1 MGDSYIYKNQ
11 KKLRWGYTTGTCAA
25 AASLAAAV
33 MLLQGRRMEQVSL
46 TTPKGIRLDLEV
58 EEMDP
63 GENSVSCG
71 VRKDAGDDP
80 DVTDGL
86 MVYSQIRLPD
96 ADSGDAGCAGG
107 NYVYEKDG
115 LRLYLSGGV
124 GVGMVTQCGL
134 SCEVGKAAINPV
146 PRKMIFEQVAGVC
159 RESGFKGVL
168 SIEIRV
174 PGAFEVAHRTFN
186 SRLGIRGGISILGTT
201 GIVEPMSEAALLAT
215 IRLDIRQQAAG
226 GPGTLVLTPGNYGET
241 FVRERL
247 GLDLDRAVKCSNY
260 IGASIDMAVEEGI
273 REVLLVGHA
282 GKLVK
287 VAAGIMN
294 THSSV
299 ADGRMEILAA
309 HGAACGAGPELVEQ
323 ILESITVDQALEYME
338 QVPGLGQAVM
348 DRVIRRMDGCLRRR
362 AGKAMKIEAV
372 VFTNARG
379 LLGRTKGADGLIEKI
394 KAGG

>member
-1 MGDSYIYKNQ
+1 MENTYIYKQQ
-11 KKLRWGYTTGTCAA
+11 KKLRCGYTTGTCAA
-25 AASLAAAV
+25 AASMAAAA
-33 MLLQGRRMEQVSL
+33 MLLGEEAVEQVSVE
-46 TTPKGIRLDLEV
+46 TPGGVRFLLSV
-58 EEMDP
+58 EEIRRAS
-63 GENSVSCG
+63 GWVSCA
-71 VRKDAGDDP
+71 VRKDGGDDP
-80 DVTDGL
+80 DVTHGMQICARVGVAPPEPETPGGWYEYENGGL
-86 MVYSQIRLPD
+86 TLKI
-96 ADSGDAGCAGG
+96 
-107 NYVYEKDG
+107 K
-115 LRLYLSGGV
+115 GGV
-124 GVGMVTQCGL
+124 GIGLVTKAGL
-134 SCEVGKAAINPV
+134 SCEVGKHAINPV
-146 PRKMIFEQVAGVC
+146 PRDMIFKHVERVCTGRDFAGTLWIVIFAPEGEA
-159 RESGFKGVL
+159 RAL
-168 SIEIRV
+168 D
-174 PGAFEVAHRTFN
+174 TFN

>member
-1 MGDSYIYKNQ
+1 MENTYIYKQQ
-11 KKLRWGYTTGTCAA
+11 KKLRCGYTTGTCAA
-25 AASLAAAV
+25 AASMAAAA
-33 MLLQGRRMEQVSL
+33 MLLGEEAVEQVSVE
-46 TTPKGIRLDLEV
+46 TPGGVRFLLSV
-58 EEMDP
+58 EEIRRAS
-63 GENSVSCG
+63 GWVSCA
-71 VRKDAGDDP
+71 VRKDGGDDP
-80 DVTDGL
+80 DVTHGMQICARVGVTPPEPEIPGGWYEYKNGGL
-86 MVYSQIRLPD
+86 TLKI
-96 ADSGDAGCAGG
+96 
-107 NYVYEKDG
+107 K
-115 LRLYLSGGV
+115 GGV
-124 GVGMVTQCGL
+124 GIGLVTKAGL
-134 SCEVGKAAINPV
+134 SCQVGKHAINPV
-146 PRKMIFEQVAGVC
+146 PRDMIFKHVERVCAGRDFAGTLWIVIFAPEGEA
-159 RESGFKGVL
+159 RAL
-168 SIEIRV
+168 D
-174 PGAFEVAHRTFN
+174 TFN
-186 SRLGIRGGISILGTT
+186 GRLGIRGGISILGTT

-362 AGKAMKIEAV
+362 AGTAMKIEAV

>member
-1 MGDSYIYKNQ
+1 MENTYIYKQQ
-11 KKLRWGYTTGTCAA
+11 KKLRCGYTTGTCAA
-25 AASLAAAV
+25 AASMAAAA
-33 MLLQGRRMEQVSL
+33 MLLGEEAVEQVSVE
-46 TTPKGIRLDLEV
+46 TPGGVRFLLSV
-58 EEMDP
+58 EEIRRAS
-63 GENSVSCG
+63 GWVSCA
-71 VRKDAGDDP
+71 VCKDGGDDP
-80 DVTDGL
+80 DVTHGMQICARVGVAPPEPETPGGWYEYKNGGL
-86 MVYSQIRLPD
+86 TLKI
-96 ADSGDAGCAGG
+96 
-107 NYVYEKDG
+107 K
-115 LRLYLSGGV
+115 GGV
-124 GVGMVTQCGL
+124 GIGLVTKAGL
-134 SCEVGKAAINPV
+134 SCEVGKYAINPV
-146 PRKMIFEQVAGVC
+146 PRDMIFKHVERVCAGRDFAGTLWIVIFAPEGEA
-159 RESGFKGVL
+159 RAL
-168 SIEIRV
+168 D
-174 PGAFEVAHRTFN
+174 TFN

>member
-1 MGDSYIYKNQ
+1 MENTYIYKQQ
-11 KKLRWGYTTGTCAA
+11 KKLRCGYTTGTCAA
-25 AASLAAAV
+25 AASMAAAA
-33 MLLQGRRMEQVSL
+33 MLLGEEAVEQVSVE
-46 TTPKGIRLDLEV
+46 TPGGVRFLLSV
-58 EEMDP
+58 EEIRRAS
-63 GENSVSCG
+63 GWVSCA
-71 VRKDAGDDP
+71 VRKDGGDDP
-80 DVTDGL
+80 DVTHGMQICARVGVTPPEPETPGGWYEYKSGGL
-86 MVYSQIRLPD
+86 TLKI
-96 ADSGDAGCAGG
+96 
-107 NYVYEKDG
+107 K
-115 LRLYLSGGV
+115 GGV
-124 GVGMVTQCGL
+124 GIGLVTKAGL
-134 SCEVGKAAINPV
+134 SCQVGKHAINPV
-146 PRKMIFEQVAGVC
+146 PRDMIFKHVERVCAGRDFAGTLWIVIFAPEGEA
-159 RESGFKGVL
+159 RAL
-168 SIEIRV
+168 D
-174 PGAFEVAHRTFN
+174 TFN
-186 SRLGIRGGISILGTT
+186 GRLGIRGGISILGTT

-309 HGAACGAGPELVEQ
+309 HGAACGAGPELVER

-362 AGKAMKIEAV
+362 AGTSMKIEAV

>member
-1 MGDSYIYKNQ
+1 MENTYIYKQQ
-11 KKLRWGYTTGTCAA
+11 KKLRCGYTTGTCAA
-25 AASLAAAV
+25 AASMAAAA
-33 MLLQGRRMEQVSL
+33 MLLGEEAVEQVSVE
-46 TTPKGIRLDLEV
+46 TPGGVRFLLSV
-58 EEMDP
+58 EEIRRAS
-63 GENSVSCG
+63 GWVSCA
-71 VRKDAGDDP
+71 VRKDGGDDP
-80 DVTDGL
+80 DVTHGMQICARVGVAPPEPETPGGWYEYENGGL
-86 MVYSQIRLPD
+86 TLKI
-96 ADSGDAGCAGG
+96 
-107 NYVYEKDG
+107 K
-115 LRLYLSGGV
+115 GGV
-124 GVGMVTQCGL
+124 GIGLVTKAGL
-134 SCEVGKAAINPV
+134 SCEVGKHAINPV
-146 PRKMIFEQVAGVC
+146 PRDMIFKHVERVCAGRDFAGTLWIVIFAPEGEA
-159 RESGFKGVL
+159 RAL
-168 SIEIRV
+168 D
-174 PGAFEVAHRTFN
+174 TFN
-186 SRLGIRGGISILGTT
+186 GRLGIRGGISILGTT

-241 FVRERL
+241 FVRECL

-309 HGAACGAGPELVEQ
+309 YGAACGAGPELVEQ

-362 AGKAMKIEAV
+362 AGTSMKIEAV

>member
-1 MGDSYIYKNQ
+1 MENTYIYKQQ
-11 KKLRWGYTTGTCAA
+11 KKLRCGYTTGTCAA
-25 AASLAAAV
+25 AASMAAAA
-33 MLLQGRRMEQVSL
+33 MLLGEEAVEQVSVE
-46 TTPKGIRLDLEV
+46 TPGGGRFLLSV
-58 EEMDP
+58 EEIRRAS
-63 GENSVSCG
+63 GWVSCA
-71 VRKDAGDDP
+71 VRKDGGDDP
-80 DVTDGL
+80 DVTHGMQICARVGVAPPEPETPGGWYEYKNGGL
-86 MVYSQIRLPD
+86 TLKI
-96 ADSGDAGCAGG
+96 
-107 NYVYEKDG
+107 K
-115 LRLYLSGGV
+115 GGV
-124 GVGMVTQCGL
+124 GIGLVTKAGL
-134 SCEVGKAAINPV
+134 SCEVGKHAINPV
-146 PRKMIFEQVAGVC
+146 PRDMIFKHVERACAGRDFAGTLWIVIFAPEGEA
-159 RESGFKGVL
+159 RAL
-168 SIEIRV
+168 D
-174 PGAFEVAHRTFN
+174 TFN

>member
-1 MGDSYIYKNQ
+1 MENTYIYKQQ
-11 KKLRWGYTTGTCAA
+11 KKLRCGYTTGTCAA
-25 AASLAAAV
+25 AASMAAAA
-33 MLLQGRRMEQVSL
+33 MLLGEEAVEQVSVETSGGVRFL
-46 TTPKGIRLDLEV
+46 LSV
-58 EEMDP
+58 EEIRRAS
-63 GENSVSCG
+63 GWVSCA
-71 VRKDAGDDP
+71 VRKDGGDDP
-80 DVTDGL
+80 DVTHGMQICARVGVTPPEPEIPGGWYEYKSGGL
-86 MVYSQIRLPD
+86 TLKI
-96 ADSGDAGCAGG
+96 
-107 NYVYEKDG
+107 K
-115 LRLYLSGGV
+115 GGV
-124 GVGMVTQCGL
+124 GIGLVTKAGL
-134 SCEVGKAAINPV
+134 SCQVGKHAINPV
-146 PRKMIFEQVAGVC
+146 PRDMIFKHVERVCAGRDFAGTLWIVIFAPEGEA
-159 RESGFKGVL
+159 RAL
-168 SIEIRV
+168 D
-174 PGAFEVAHRTFN
+174 TFN
-186 SRLGIRGGISILGTT
+186 GRLGIRGGISILGTT

-309 HGAACGAGPELVEQ
+309 HGAACGAGPELVER

-338 QVPGLGQAVM
+338 QVPGLGQVVM

-362 AGKAMKIEAV
+362 AGTSMKIEAV

>member
-1 MGDSYIYKNQ
+1 MENTYIYKQQ
-11 KKLRWGYTTGTCAA
+11 KKLRCGYTTGTCAA
-25 AASLAAAV
+25 AASMAAAA
-33 MLLQGRRMEQVSL
+33 MLLGEEAVEQVSVE
-46 TTPKGIRLDLEV
+46 TPGGVRFLLSV
-58 EEMDP
+58 EEIRRAS
-63 GENSVSCG
+63 GWVSCA
-71 VRKDAGDDP
+71 VRKDGGDDP
-80 DVTDGL
+80 DVTHGMQICARVGVTPPEPEIPGGWYEYKNGGL
-86 MVYSQIRLPD
+86 TLKI
-96 ADSGDAGCAGG
+96 
-107 NYVYEKDG
+107 K
-115 LRLYLSGGV
+115 GGV
-124 GVGMVTQCGL
+124 GIGLVTKAGL
-134 SCEVGKAAINPV
+134 SCQVGKHAINPV
-146 PRKMIFEQVAGVC
+146 PRDMIFKHVERVCAGRDFAGTLWIVIFAPEGEA
-159 RESGFKGVL
+159 RAL
-168 SIEIRV
+168 D
-174 PGAFEVAHRTFN
+174 TFN
-186 SRLGIRGGISILGTT
+186 GRLGIRGGISILGTT

-309 HGAACGAGPELVEQ
+309 HGAACGAGPELVER

-362 AGKAMKIEAV
+362 AGTAMKIEAA

>member
-1 MGDSYIYKNQ
+1 MENTYIYKQQ
-11 KKLRWGYTTGTCAA
+11 KKLRCGYTTGTCAA
-25 AASLAAAV
+25 AASMAAAA
-33 MLLQGRRMEQVSL
+33 MLLGEEAVEQVSVE
-46 TTPKGIRLDLEV
+46 TPGGVRFLLSV
-58 EEMDP
+58 EEIRRAS
-63 GENSVSCG
+63 GWVSCA
-71 VRKDAGDDP
+71 VRKDGGDDP
-80 DVTDGL
+80 DVTHGMQICARVGVTPPEPETPGGWYEYKNGGL
-86 MVYSQIRLPD
+86 TLKI
-96 ADSGDAGCAGG
+96 
-107 NYVYEKDG
+107 K
-115 LRLYLSGGV
+115 GGV
-124 GVGMVTQCGL
+124 GIGLVTKAGL
-134 SCEVGKAAINPV
+134 GCEVGKHAINPV
-146 PRKMIFEQVAGVC
+146 PRDMIFKHVERVCAGRDFAGTLWIVIFAPEGEA
-159 RESGFKGVL
+159 RAL
-168 SIEIRV
+168 D
-174 PGAFEVAHRTFN
+174 TFN
-186 SRLGIRGGISILGTT
+186 GRLGIRGGISILGTT

-309 HGAACGAGPELVEQ
+309 HGAACGAGPELVER

-348 DRVIRRMDGCLRRR
+348 DRVIRRMDGYLRRR
-362 AGKAMKIEAV
+362 AGTSMKIEAV

>member
-1 MGDSYIYKNQ
+1 MENTYIYKQQ
-11 KKLRWGYTTGTCAA
+11 KKLRCGYTTGTCAA
-25 AASLAAAV
+25 AASMAAAA
-33 MLLQGRRMEQVSL
+33 MLLGEEAVEQVSVE
-46 TTPKGIRLDLEV
+46 TPGGVRFLLSV
-58 EEMDP
+58 EEIRRAS
-63 GENSVSCG
+63 GWVSCA
-71 VRKDAGDDP
+71 VRKDGGDDP
-80 DVTDGL
+80 DVTHGMQICARVGVTPPEPEIPGGWYEYKNGGL
-86 MVYSQIRLPD
+86 TLKI
-96 ADSGDAGCAGG
+96 
-107 NYVYEKDG
+107 K
-115 LRLYLSGGV
+115 GGV
-124 GVGMVTQCGL
+124 GIGLVTKAGL
-134 SCEVGKAAINPV
+134 SCQVGKHAINPV
-146 PRKMIFEQVAGVC
+146 PRDMIFKHVERVCAGRDFAGTLWIVIFAPEGEA
-159 RESGFKGVL
+159 RAL
-168 SIEIRV
+168 D
-174 PGAFEVAHRTFN
+174 TFN
-186 SRLGIRGGISILGTT
+186 GRLGIRGGISILGTT

-215 IRLDIRQQAAG
+215 IRLDIRQQAAR

-309 HGAACGAGPELVEQ
+309 HGAACGAGPELVER

-362 AGKAMKIEAV
+362 AGTSMRIEAV

>member
-1 MGDSYIYKNQ
+1 MPFEHYIQSGGKR
-11 KKLRWGYTTGTCAA
+11 LRCGYTTGTCAA
-25 AASLAAAV
+25 LAAAGAAR
-33 MLLQGRRMEQVSL
+33 LLLGGRAPESVTL
-46 TTPKGIRLDLEV
+46 TTPGGLPVTAAPRYCR
-58 EEMDP
+58 MA
-63 GENSVSCG
+63 GETAC
-71 VRKDAGDDP
+71 
-80 DVTDGL
+80 
-86 MVYSQIRLPD
+86 
-96 ADSGDAGCAGG
+96 CA
-107 NYVYEKDG
+107 VEKDG
-115 LRLYLSGGV
+115 GDDIDATHGALIEARVERAAQPGVVIDGGPGV
-124 GVGMVTQCGL
+124 GRVTKPGLDQPVGA
-134 SCEVGKAAINPV
+134 AAINRV
-146 PRKMIFEQVAGVC
+146 PRRMIEQAVRAVC
-159 RESGFKGVL
+159 DALKWDGGL
-168 SIEIRV
+168 RV
-174 PGAFEVAHRTFN
+174 TICVPEGAALAKKTFN
-186 SRLGIRGGISILGTT
+186 PQLGIEGGISILGTS

-226 GPGTLVLTPGNYGET
+226 GTGTLVLTPGNYGET

-273 REVLLVGHA
+273 QEVLLVGHA

-362 AGKAMKIEAV
+362 AGKVMKIEAV

-379 LLGRTKGADGLIEKI
+379 ILGRTKGADGLIEKI

>member
-1 MGDSYIYKNQ
+1 MENTYIYKQQ
-11 KKLRWGYTTGTCAA
+11 KKLRCGYTTGTCAA
-25 AASLAAAV
+25 AASMAAAA
-33 MLLQGRRMEQVSL
+33 MLLGEEAVEQVSVE
-46 TTPKGIRLDLEV
+46 TPGGVRFLLSV
-58 EEMDP
+58 EEIRRAS
-63 GENSVSCG
+63 GWVSCA
-71 VRKDAGDDP
+71 VRKDGGDDP
-80 DVTDGL
+80 DVTHG
-86 MVYSQIRLPD
+86 MQICARVGVAPPEPET
-96 ADSGDAGCAGG
+96 AGG
-107 NYVYEKDG
+107 WYEYENGG
-115 LRLYLSGGV
+115 LTLKIKGGV
-124 GVGMVTQCGL
+124 GIGLVTKAGL
-134 SCEVGKAAINPV
+134 SCEVGKHAINPV
-146 PRKMIFEQVAGVC
+146 PRDMIFKHVERVCAGRDFAGTLWIVIFAPEGEA
-159 RESGFKGVL
+159 RAL
-168 SIEIRV
+168 D
-174 PGAFEVAHRTFN
+174 TFN

-241 FVRERL
+241 FVRECL

-273 REVLLVGHA
+273 RGVLLVGHA

-362 AGKAMKIEAV
+362 AGKARKIEAV

-379 LLGRTKGADGLIEKI
+379 ILGRTKGADGLIEKI

>member
-1 MGDSYIYKNQ
+1 MENTYIYKQQ
-11 KKLRWGYTTGTCAA
+11 KKLRCGYTTGTCAA
-25 AASLAAAV
+25 AASMAAAA
-33 MLLQGRRMEQVSL
+33 MLLGEEAVEQVSVE
-46 TTPKGIRLDLEV
+46 TPGGVRFLLSV
-58 EEMDP
+58 EEIRRAS
-63 GENSVSCG
+63 GWVSCA
-71 VRKDAGDDP
+71 VRKDGGDDP
-80 DVTDGL
+80 DVTHGMQICARVGVAPPEPETPGGWYEYENGGL
-86 MVYSQIRLPD
+86 TLKI
-96 ADSGDAGCAGG
+96 
-107 NYVYEKDG
+107 K
-115 LRLYLSGGV
+115 GGV
-124 GVGMVTQCGL
+124 GIGLVTKAGL
-134 SCEVGKAAINPV
+134 SCEVGKHAINPV
-146 PRKMIFEQVAGVC
+146 PRDMIFKHVERVCTGRDFAGTLWIVIFAPEGEA
-159 RESGFKGVL
+159 RAL
-168 SIEIRV
+168 D
-174 PGAFEVAHRTFN
+174 TFN

-379 LLGRTKGADGLIEKI
+379 LLGRTKGADVLIEKI

>member
-1 MGDSYIYKNQ
+1 MENTYIYKQQ
-11 KKLRWGYTTGTCAA
+11 KKLRCGYTTGTCAA
-25 AASLAAAV
+25 AASMAAAA
-33 MLLQGRRMEQVSL
+33 MLLGEEAVEQVSVE
-46 TTPKGIRLDLEV
+46 TPGGVRFLLSV
-58 EEMDP
+58 EEIRRAS
-63 GENSVSCG
+63 GWVSCA
-71 VRKDAGDDP
+71 VRKDGGDDP
-80 DVTDGL
+80 DVTHGMQICARVGVAPPEPETPGGWYEYKNGGL
-86 MVYSQIRLPD
+86 TLKI
-96 ADSGDAGCAGG
+96 
-107 NYVYEKDG
+107 K
-115 LRLYLSGGV
+115 GGV
-124 GVGMVTQCGL
+124 GIGLVTKAGL
-134 SCEVGKAAINPV
+134 SCEVGKHAINPV
-146 PRKMIFEQVAGVC
+146 PRDMIFKHVERACAGRDFAGTLWIVIFAPEGEA
-159 RESGFKGVL
+159 RAL
-168 SIEIRV
+168 D
-174 PGAFEVAHRTFN
+174 TFN

-294 THSSV
+294 THSLV

>member
-1 MGDSYIYKNQ
+1 MGKLELYIPVGRER
-11 KKLRWGYTTGTCAA
+11 LRCGYTTGTCAA
-25 AASLAAAV
+25 AAAAGAAA
-33 MLLQGRRMEQVSL
+33 LLLEGVAL
-46 TTPKGIRLDLEV
+46 PAVHIDTPAGVRV
-58 EEMDP
+58 EAELLKHAA
-63 GENSVSCG
+63 GEGWAACA
-71 VRKDAGDDP
+71 VRKDGGDDP
-80 DVTDGL
+80 DVTDGAL
-86 MVYSQIRLPD
+86 I
-96 ADSGDAGCAGG
+96 CARVERSTGPGIAIDGG
-107 NYVYEKDG
+107 E
-115 LRLYLSGGV
+115 GV
-124 GVGMVTQCGL
+124 GRVTRPGLDQPVG
-134 SCEVGKAAINPV
+134 EAAINSV
-146 PRKMIFEQVAGVC
+146 PRRMIARAAEEEAAALGYAG
-159 RESGFKGVL
+159 GL
-168 SIEIRV
+168 EITISV
-174 PGAFEVAHRTFN
+174 PGGEEAARRTFN
-186 SRLGIRGGISILGTT
+186 PQLGVEGGISILGTS

>member
-1 MGDSYIYKNQ
+1 MENTYIYKQQ
-11 KKLRWGYTTGTCAA
+11 KKLRCGYTTGTCAA
-25 AASLAAAV
+25 AASMAAAA
-33 MLLQGRRMEQVSL
+33 MLLGEEAVEQVSVE
-46 TTPKGIRLDLEV
+46 TPGGVRFLLSV
-58 EEMDP
+58 EEIRRAS
-63 GENSVSCG
+63 GWVSCA
-71 VRKDAGDDP
+71 VRKDGGDDP
-80 DVTDGL
+80 DVTHGMQICARVGVTPPEPETPGGWYEYKSGGL
-86 MVYSQIRLPD
+86 TLKI
-96 ADSGDAGCAGG
+96 
-107 NYVYEKDG
+107 K
-115 LRLYLSGGV
+115 GGV
-124 GVGMVTQCGL
+124 GIGLVTKAGL
-134 SCEVGKAAINPV
+134 SCEVGKHAINPV
-146 PRKMIFEQVAGVC
+146 PRDMIFKHVERVCAGRDFAGTLWIVIFAPEGEA
-159 RESGFKGVL
+159 RAL
-168 SIEIRV
+168 D
-174 PGAFEVAHRTFN
+174 TFN
-186 SRLGIRGGISILGTT
+186 GRLGIRGGISILGTT

-309 HGAACGAGPELVEQ
+309 HGAACGAGPELVER

-362 AGKAMKIEAV
+362 AGTSMKIEAV

>member
-1 MGDSYIYKNQ
+1 MENTYIYKQQ
-11 KKLRWGYTTGTCAA
+11 KKLRCGYTTGTCAA
-25 AASLAAAV
+25 AASMAAAA
-33 MLLQGRRMEQVSL
+33 MLLGEEAVEQVSVE
-46 TTPKGIRLDLEV
+46 TPGGGRFLLSV
-58 EEMDP
+58 EEIRRAS
-63 GENSVSCG
+63 GWVSCA
-71 VRKDAGDDP
+71 VRKDGGDDP
-80 DVTDGL
+80 DVTHGMQICARVGVAPPEPETPGGWYEYENGGL
-86 MVYSQIRLPD
+86 TLKI
-96 ADSGDAGCAGG
+96 
-107 NYVYEKDG
+107 K
-115 LRLYLSGGV
+115 GGV
-124 GVGMVTQCGL
+124 GVGLVTKAGL
-134 SCEVGKAAINPV
+134 SCEVGKHAINPV
-146 PRKMIFEQVAGVC
+146 PRDMIFKHVERVCAGRDFAGTLWIVIFAPEGEA
-159 RESGFKGVL
+159 RAL
-168 SIEIRV
+168 D
-174 PGAFEVAHRTFN
+174 TFN

>member
-1 MGDSYIYKNQ
+1 MENTYIYKQQ
-11 KKLRWGYTTGTCAA
+11 KKLRCGYTTGTCAA
-25 AASLAAAV
+25 AASMAAAA
-33 MLLQGRRMEQVSL
+33 MLLGEEAVEQVSVE
-46 TTPKGIRLDLEV
+46 TPGGVRFLLSV
-58 EEMDP
+58 EEIRRAS
-63 GENSVSCG
+63 GWVSCA
-71 VRKDAGDDP
+71 VRKDGGDDP
-80 DVTDGL
+80 DVTHGMQICARVGVTPPEPETPGGWYEYKSGGL
-86 MVYSQIRLPD
+86 TLKI
-96 ADSGDAGCAGG
+96 
-107 NYVYEKDG
+107 K
-115 LRLYLSGGV
+115 GGV
-124 GVGMVTQCGL
+124 GIGLVTKAGL
-134 SCEVGKAAINPV
+134 SCQVGKHAINPV
-146 PRKMIFEQVAGVC
+146 PRDMIFKHVERVCAGRDFAGTLWIVIFAPEGEA
-159 RESGFKGVL
+159 RAL
-168 SIEIRV
+168 D
-174 PGAFEVAHRTFN
+174 TFN
-186 SRLGIRGGISILGTT
+186 GRLGIRGGISILGTT

-309 HGAACGAGPELVEQ
+309 HGAACGAGPELVER

-338 QVPGLGQAVM
+338 QVPGLGQVVM

-362 AGKAMKIEAV
+362 AGTSMKIEAV

>member
-1 MGDSYIYKNQ
+1 MENTYIYKQQ
-11 KKLRWGYTTGTCAA
+11 KKLRCGYTTGTCAA
-25 AASLAAAV
+25 AASMAAAA
-33 MLLQGRRMEQVSL
+33 MLLGEEAVEQVSVE
-46 TTPKGIRLDLEV
+46 TPGGVRFLLSV
-58 EEMDP
+58 EEIRRAS
-63 GENSVSCG
+63 GWVSCA
-71 VRKDAGDDP
+71 VRKDGGDDP
-80 DVTDGL
+80 DVTHGMQICARVGVTPPEPETPGGWYEYKSGGL
-86 MVYSQIRLPD
+86 TLKI
-96 ADSGDAGCAGG
+96 
-107 NYVYEKDG
+107 K
-115 LRLYLSGGV
+115 GGV
-124 GVGMVTQCGL
+124 GIGLVTKAGL
-134 SCEVGKAAINPV
+134 SCQVGKHAINPV
-146 PRKMIFEQVAGVC
+146 PRDMIFKHVERVCAGRDFAGTLWIVIFAPEGEA
-159 RESGFKGVL
+159 RAL
-168 SIEIRV
+168 D
-174 PGAFEVAHRTFN
+174 TFN
-186 SRLGIRGGISILGTT
+186 GRLGIRGGISILGTT

>member
-1 MGDSYIYKNQ
+1 MENTYIYKQQ
-11 KKLRWGYTTGTCAA
+11 KKLRCGYTTGTCAA
-25 AASLAAAV
+25 AASMAAAA
-33 MLLQGRRMEQVSL
+33 MLLGEEAVEQVSVE
-46 TTPKGIRLDLEV
+46 TPGGVRFLLSV
-58 EEMDP
+58 EEIRRAS
-63 GENSVSCG
+63 GWVSCA
-71 VRKDAGDDP
+71 VRKDGGDDP
-80 DVTDGL
+80 DVTHGMQICARVGVAPPEPETPGGWYEYENGGL
-86 MVYSQIRLPD
+86 TLKI
-96 ADSGDAGCAGG
+96 
-107 NYVYEKDG
+107 K
-115 LRLYLSGGV
+115 GGV
-124 GVGMVTQCGL
+124 GIGLVTKAEL
-134 SCEVGKAAINPV
+134 SCEVGKHAINPV
-146 PRKMIFEQVAGVC
+146 PRDMIFKHVERVCTGRDFAGTLWIVIFAPEGEA
-159 RESGFKGVL
+159 RAL
-168 SIEIRV
+168 D
-174 PGAFEVAHRTFN
+174 TFN

>member
-1 MGDSYIYKNQ
+1 MENTYIYKQQ
-11 KKLRWGYTTGTCAA
+11 KKLRCGYTTGTCAA
-25 AASLAAAV
+25 AASMAAAA
-33 MLLQGRRMEQVSL
+33 MLLGEEAVEQVSVE
-46 TTPKGIRLDLEV
+46 TPGGVRFLLSV
-58 EEMDP
+58 EEIRRAS
-63 GENSVSCG
+63 GWVSCA
-71 VRKDAGDDP
+71 VRKDGGDDP
-80 DVTDGL
+80 DVTHGMQICARVGVTPPEPETLGGWYEYKSGGL
-86 MVYSQIRLPD
+86 TLKI
-96 ADSGDAGCAGG
+96 
-107 NYVYEKDG
+107 K
-115 LRLYLSGGV
+115 GGV
-124 GVGMVTQCGL
+124 GIGLVTKAGL
-134 SCEVGKAAINPV
+134 SCQVGKHAINPV
-146 PRKMIFEQVAGVC
+146 PRDMIFKHVERVCAGRDFAGTLWIVIFAPEGEA
-159 RESGFKGVL
+159 RAL
-168 SIEIRV
+168 D
-174 PGAFEVAHRTFN
+174 TFN
-186 SRLGIRGGISILGTT
+186 GRLGIRGGISILGTT

-309 HGAACGAGPELVEQ
+309 HGAACGAGPELVER

-338 QVPGLGQAVM
+338 QVPGLGQVVM

-362 AGKAMKIEAV
+362 AGTSMKIEAV

>member
-1 MGDSYIYKNQ
+1 MENTYIYKQQ
-11 KKLRWGYTTGTCAA
+11 KKLRCGYTTGTCAA
-25 AASLAAAV
+25 AASMAAAA
-33 MLLQGRRMEQVSL
+33 MLLGEEAVEQVSVE
-46 TTPKGIRLDLEV
+46 TPGGVRFLLSV
-58 EEMDP
+58 EEIRRAS
-63 GENSVSCG
+63 GWVSCA
-71 VRKDAGDDP
+71 VRKDGGDDP
-80 DVTDGL
+80 DVTHGMQICARVGVAPPEPETPGGWYEYKNGGL
-86 MVYSQIRLPD
+86 TLKI
-96 ADSGDAGCAGG
+96 
-107 NYVYEKDG
+107 K
-115 LRLYLSGGV
+115 GGV
-124 GVGMVTQCGL
+124 GIGLVTKAGL
-134 SCEVGKAAINPV
+134 SCEVGKHAINPV
-146 PRKMIFEQVAGVC
+146 PRDMIFKHVERACAGRDFAGTLWIVIFAPEGEA
-159 RESGFKGVL
+159 RAL
-168 SIEIRV
+168 D
-174 PGAFEVAHRTFN
+174 TFN

>member
-1 MGDSYIYKNQ
+1 MENTYIYKQQ
-11 KKLRWGYTTGTCAA
+11 KKLRCGYTTGTCAA
-25 AASLAAAV
+25 AASMAAAA
-33 MLLQGRRMEQVSL
+33 MLLGEEAVEQVSVE
-46 TTPKGIRLDLEV
+46 TPGGVRFLLSV
-58 EEMDP
+58 EEIRRAS
-63 GENSVSCG
+63 GWVSCA
-71 VRKDAGDDP
+71 VRKDGGDDP
-80 DVTDGL
+80 DVTHG
-86 MVYSQIRLPD
+86 MQICARVGVAPPEPET
-96 ADSGDAGCAGG
+96 AGG
-107 NYVYEKDG
+107 WYEYENGG
-115 LRLYLSGGV
+115 LTLKIKGGV
-124 GVGMVTQCGL
+124 GIGLVTKAGL
-134 SCEVGKAAINPV
+134 SCEVGKHAINPV
-146 PRKMIFEQVAGVC
+146 PRDMIFKHVERVCAGRDFAGTLWIVIFAPEGEA
-159 RESGFKGVL
+159 RAL
-168 SIEIRV
+168 D
-174 PGAFEVAHRTFN
+174 TFN

-241 FVRERL
+241 FVRECL

-273 REVLLVGHA
+273 RGVLLVGHA

-379 LLGRTKGADGLIEKI
+379 ILGRTKGADGLIEKI

>member
-1 MGDSYIYKNQ
+1 MENTYIYKQQ
-11 KKLRWGYTTGTCAA
+11 KKLRCGYTTGTCAA
-25 AASLAAAV
+25 AASMAAAA
-33 MLLQGRRMEQVSL
+33 MLLGEEAVEQVSVE
-46 TTPKGIRLDLEV
+46 TPGGVRFLLSV
-58 EEMDP
+58 EEIRRAS
-63 GENSVSCG
+63 GWVSCA
-71 VRKDAGDDP
+71 VRKDGGDDP
-80 DVTDGL
+80 DVTHGMQICARVGVAPPEPETPGGWYEYENGGL
-86 MVYSQIRLPD
+86 TLKI
-96 ADSGDAGCAGG
+96 
-107 NYVYEKDG
+107 K
-115 LRLYLSGGV
+115 GGV
-124 GVGMVTQCGL
+124 GIGLVTKAGL
-134 SCEVGKAAINPV
+134 SCEVGKHAINPV
-146 PRKMIFEQVAGVC
+146 PRDMIFKHVERVCAGRDFAGTLWIVIFAPEGEA
-159 RESGFKGVL
+159 RAL
-168 SIEIRV
+168 D
-174 PGAFEVAHRTFN
+174 TFN

-273 REVLLVGHA
+273 RGVLLVGHA

-379 LLGRTKGADGLIEKI
+379 ILGRTKGADGLIEKI

>member
-1 MGDSYIYKNQ
+1 MENTYIYKQQ
-11 KKLRWGYTTGTCAA
+11 KKLRCGYTTGTCAA
-25 AASLAAAV
+25 AASMAAAA
-33 MLLQGRRMEQVSL
+33 MLLGEEAVEQVSVE
-46 TTPKGIRLDLEV
+46 TPGGVRFLLSV
-58 EEMDP
+58 EEIRRAS
-63 GENSVSCG
+63 GWVSCA
-71 VRKDAGDDP
+71 VRKDGGDDP
-80 DVTDGL
+80 DVTHGMQICARVGVSPPEPETPGGWYEYKSGGL
-86 MVYSQIRLPD
+86 MLKI
-96 ADSGDAGCAGG
+96 
-107 NYVYEKDG
+107 K
-115 LRLYLSGGV
+115 GGV
-124 GVGMVTQCGL
+124 GIGLVTKAGL
-134 SCEVGKAAINPV
+134 SCQVGKHAINPV
-146 PRKMIFEQVAGVC
+146 PRDMIFKHVERVCAGRDFAGTLWIVISAPEGEA
-159 RESGFKGVL
+159 R
-168 SIEIRV
+168 
-174 PGAFEVAHRTFN
+174 AADTFN
-186 SRLGIRGGISILGTT
+186 GRLGIRGGISILGTT

-226 GPGTLVLTPGNYGET
+226 GLGTLVLTPGNYGET

-260 IGASIDMAVEEGI
+260 IGASIDMAVEEGV

-309 HGAACGAGPELVEQ
+309 HGAACGAGAELVER

-362 AGKAMKIEAV
+362 AGTSMKTEAV

>member
-1 MGDSYIYKNQ
+1 MENTYIYKQQ
-11 KKLRWGYTTGTCAA
+11 KKLRCGYTTGTCAA
-25 AASLAAAV
+25 AASMAAAA
-33 MLLQGRRMEQVSL
+33 MLLGEEAVEQVSVE
-46 TTPKGIRLDLEV
+46 TPGGVRFLLSV
-58 EEMDP
+58 EEIRRAS
-63 GENSVSCG
+63 GWVSCA
-71 VRKDAGDDP
+71 VRKDGGDDP
-80 DVTDGL
+80 DVTHGMKICARVGVTPPEPETPGGWYEYNSGGL
-86 MVYSQIRLPD
+86 TLKI
-96 ADSGDAGCAGG
+96 
-107 NYVYEKDG
+107 K
-115 LRLYLSGGV
+115 GGV
-124 GVGMVTQCGL
+124 GIGLVTKAGL
-134 SCEVGKAAINPV
+134 SCEVGKHAINPV
-146 PRKMIFEQVAGVC
+146 PRDMIFKHVERVCAGRDFAGTLWIVIFAPEGEA
-159 RESGFKGVL
+159 RAL
-168 SIEIRV
+168 D
-174 PGAFEVAHRTFN
+174 TFN

-201 GIVEPMSEAALLAT
+201 GIVGPMSEAALLAT

-309 HGAACGAGPELVEQ
+309 HGAACGAGPELVER

-362 AGKAMKIEAV
+362 AGTSMKIEAV

>member
-1 MGDSYIYKNQ
+1 MENTYIYKQQ
-11 KKLRWGYTTGTCAA
+11 KKLRCGYTTGTCAA
-25 AASLAAAV
+25 AASMAAAA
-33 MLLQGRRMEQVSL
+33 MLLGEEAVEQVSVE
-46 TTPKGIRLDLEV
+46 TPGGVRFLLSV
-58 EEMDP
+58 EEIRRAS
-63 GENSVSCG
+63 GWVSCA
-71 VRKDAGDDP
+71 VRKDGGDDP
-80 DVTDGL
+80 DVTHGMQICARVGVAPPEPETPGGWYEYKNGGL
-86 MVYSQIRLPD
+86 TLKI
-96 ADSGDAGCAGG
+96 
-107 NYVYEKDG
+107 K
-115 LRLYLSGGV
+115 GGV
-124 GVGMVTQCGL
+124 GVGLVTKAGL
-134 SCEVGKAAINPV
+134 SCEVGKHAINPV
-146 PRKMIFEQVAGVC
+146 PRDMIFKHVERACAGRDFAGTLWIVIFAPEGEA
-159 RESGFKGVL
+159 RAL
-168 SIEIRV
+168 D
-174 PGAFEVAHRTFN
+174 TFN

>member
-1 MGDSYIYKNQ
+1 MENTYIYKQQ
-11 KKLRWGYTTGTCAA
+11 KKLRCGYTTGTCAA
-25 AASLAAAV
+25 AASMAAAA
-33 MLLQGRRMEQVSL
+33 MLLGEEAVEQVSVE
-46 TTPKGIRLDLEV
+46 TPGGVRFLLSV
-58 EEMDP
+58 EEIRRAS
-63 GENSVSCG
+63 GWVSCA
-71 VRKDAGDDP
+71 VRKDGGDDP
-80 DVTDGL
+80 DVTHGMQICARVGVAPPEPETHGGWYEYENGGL
-86 MVYSQIRLPD
+86 TLKI
-96 ADSGDAGCAGG
+96 
-107 NYVYEKDG
+107 K
-115 LRLYLSGGV
+115 GGV
-124 GVGMVTQCGL
+124 GIGLVTKAGL
-134 SCEVGKAAINPV
+134 SCEVGKYAINPV
-146 PRKMIFEQVAGVC
+146 PRDMIFKHVERVCAGRDFAGTLWIVIFAPEGEA
-159 RESGFKGVL
+159 RAL
-168 SIEIRV
+168 D
-174 PGAFEVAHRTFN
+174 TFN

-201 GIVEPMSEAALLAT
+201 GIVEPMSEAALMAT

-247 GLDLDRAVKCSNY
+247 GLDMDRAVKCSNY

>member
-1 MGDSYIYKNQ
+1 MENTYIYKQQ
-11 KKLRWGYTTGTCAA
+11 KKLRCGYTTGTCAA
-25 AASLAAAV
+25 AASMAAAA
-33 MLLQGRRMEQVSL
+33 MLLGEEAVEQVSVE
-46 TTPKGIRLDLEV
+46 TPGGVRFLLSV
-58 EEMDP
+58 EEIRRAS
-63 GENSVSCG
+63 GWVSCA
-71 VRKDAGDDP
+71 VRKDGGDDP
-80 DVTDGL
+80 DVTHGMQICARVGVTPPEPETPGGWYEYKSGGL
-86 MVYSQIRLPD
+86 TLKI
-96 ADSGDAGCAGG
+96 
-107 NYVYEKDG
+107 K
-115 LRLYLSGGV
+115 GGV
-124 GVGMVTQCGL
+124 GIGLVTKAGL
-134 SCEVGKAAINPV
+134 SCEVGKHAINPV
-146 PRKMIFEQVAGVC
+146 PRDMIFKHVERVCAGRDFAGTLWIVIFAPEGEA
-159 RESGFKGVL
+159 RAL
-168 SIEIRV
+168 D
-174 PGAFEVAHRTFN
+174 TFN
-186 SRLGIRGGISILGTT
+186 GRLGIRGGISILGTA

-309 HGAACGAGPELVEQ
+309 HGAACGAGPELVER

-362 AGKAMKIEAV
+362 AGTSMKIEAV

>member
-1 MGDSYIYKNQ
+1 MENTYIYKQQ
-11 KKLRWGYTTGTCAA
+11 KKLRCGYTTGTCAA
-25 AASLAAAV
+25 AASMAAAA
-33 MLLQGRRMEQVSL
+33 MLLGEEAVEQVSVE
-46 TTPKGIRLDLEV
+46 TPGGVRFLLSV
-58 EEMDP
+58 EEIRRAS
-63 GENSVSCG
+63 GWVSCA
-71 VRKDAGDDP
+71 VRKDGGDDP
-80 DVTDGL
+80 DVTHGMQICARVGVTPPEPETLGGWYEYKSGGL
-86 MVYSQIRLPD
+86 TLKI
-96 ADSGDAGCAGG
+96 
-107 NYVYEKDG
+107 K
-115 LRLYLSGGV
+115 GGV
-124 GVGMVTQCGL
+124 GIGLVTKAGL
-134 SCEVGKAAINPV
+134 SCQVGKHAINPV
-146 PRKMIFEQVAGVC
+146 PRDMIFKHVERVCAGRDFAGTLWIVIFAPEGEA
-159 RESGFKGVL
+159 RAL
-168 SIEIRV
+168 D
-174 PGAFEVAHRTFN
+174 TFN
-186 SRLGIRGGISILGTT
+186 GRLGIRGGISILGTT

-309 HGAACGAGPELVEQ
+309 HGAACGAGPELVER

-338 QVPGLGQAVM
+338 QVPGLGQVVM

-362 AGKAMKIEAV
+362 AGTSMKIEAV

-379 LLGRTKGADGLIEKI
+379 LLGRTKGADGVIEKI
-394 KAGG
+394 QAGG

>member
-1 MGDSYIYKNQ
+1 MENTYIYKQQ
-11 KKLRWGYTTGTCAA
+11 KKLRCGYTTGTCAA
-25 AASLAAAV
+25 AASMAAAA
-33 MLLQGRRMEQVSL
+33 MLLGEEAVEQVSVE
-46 TTPKGIRLDLEV
+46 TPGGVRFLLSV
-58 EEMDP
+58 EEIRRAS
-63 GENSVSCG
+63 GWVSCA
-71 VRKDAGDDP
+71 VRKDGGDDP
-80 DVTDGL
+80 DVTHG
-86 MVYSQIRLPD
+86 MQICARVGVAPPEPET
-96 ADSGDAGCAGG
+96 AGG
-107 NYVYEKDG
+107 WYEYENGG
-115 LRLYLSGGV
+115 LTLKIKGGV
-124 GVGMVTQCGL
+124 GIGLVTKAGL
-134 SCEVGKAAINPV
+134 SCEVGKHAINPV
-146 PRKMIFEQVAGVC
+146 PRDMIFKHVERVCAGRDFAGTLWIVIFAPEGEA
-159 RESGFKGVL
+159 RAL
-168 SIEIRV
+168 D
-174 PGAFEVAHRTFN
+174 TFN
-186 SRLGIRGGISILGTT
+186 GRLGIRGGISILGTT

-241 FVRERL
+241 FVRECL

-273 REVLLVGHA
+273 RGVLLVGHA

-379 LLGRTKGADGLIEKI
+379 ILGRTKGADGLIEKI

>member
-1 MGDSYIYKNQ
+1 MENTYIYKQQ
-11 KKLRWGYTTGTCAA
+11 KKLRCGYTTGTCAA
-25 AASLAAAV
+25 AASMAAAA
-33 MLLQGRRMEQVSL
+33 MLLGEEAVEQVSVE
-46 TTPKGIRLDLEV
+46 TPGGVRFLLSV
-58 EEMDP
+58 EEIRRAS
-63 GENSVSCG
+63 GWVSCA
-71 VRKDAGDDP
+71 VRKDGGDDP
-80 DVTDGL
+80 DVTHGMQICARVGVTPPEPEIPGGWYEYKNGGL
-86 MVYSQIRLPD
+86 TLKI
-96 ADSGDAGCAGG
+96 
-107 NYVYEKDG
+107 K
-115 LRLYLSGGV
+115 GGV
-124 GVGMVTQCGL
+124 GIGLVTKAGL
-134 SCEVGKAAINPV
+134 SCQVGKHAINPV
-146 PRKMIFEQVAGVC
+146 PRDMIFKHVERVCAGRDFAGTLWIVIFAPEGEA
-159 RESGFKGVL
+159 RAL
-168 SIEIRV
+168 D
-174 PGAFEVAHRTFN
+174 TFN
-186 SRLGIRGGISILGTT
+186 GRLGIRGGISILGTT

-309 HGAACGAGPELVEQ
+309 HGAACGAGPELVER

-362 AGKAMKIEAV
+362 AGTSMKIEAV

>member
-1 MGDSYIYKNQ
+1 MENTYIYKQQ
-11 KKLRWGYTTGTCAA
+11 KKLRCGYTTGTCAA
-25 AASLAAAV
+25 AASMAAAA
-33 MLLQGRRMEQVSL
+33 MLLGEEAVDQVSVE
-46 TTPKGIRLDLEV
+46 TPGGVRFLLSV
-58 EEMDP
+58 EEIRRAS
-63 GENSVSCG
+63 GWVSCA
-71 VRKDAGDDP
+71 VRKDGGDDP
-80 DVTDGL
+80 DVTHGMQICARVGVAPPEPETPGGWYEYENGGL
-86 MVYSQIRLPD
+86 TLKI
-96 ADSGDAGCAGG
+96 
-107 NYVYEKDG
+107 K
-115 LRLYLSGGV
+115 GGV
-124 GVGMVTQCGL
+124 GIGLVTKAGL
-134 SCEVGKAAINPV
+134 SCEVGKHAINPV
-146 PRKMIFEQVAGVC
+146 PRDMIFKHVERVCTGRDFAGTLWIVIFAPEGEA
-159 RESGFKGVL
+159 RAL
-168 SIEIRV
+168 D
-174 PGAFEVAHRTFN
+174 TFN

>member
-1 MGDSYIYKNQ
+1 MENTYIYKQQ
-11 KKLRWGYTTGTCAA
+11 KKLRCGYTTGTCAA
-25 AASLAAAV
+25 AASMAAAA
-33 MLLQGRRMEQVSL
+33 MLLGEEAVEQVSVE
-46 TTPKGIRLDLEV
+46 TPGGVRFLLSV
-58 EEMDP
+58 EEIRRAS
-63 GENSVSCG
+63 GWVSCA
-71 VRKDAGDDP
+71 VRKDGGDDP
-80 DVTDGL
+80 DVTHGMQICARVGVTPPEPEIPGGWYEYKNGGL
-86 MVYSQIRLPD
+86 TLKI
-96 ADSGDAGCAGG
+96 
-107 NYVYEKDG
+107 K
-115 LRLYLSGGV
+115 GGV
-124 GVGMVTQCGL
+124 GIGLVTKAGL
-134 SCEVGKAAINPV
+134 SCQVGKHAINPV
-146 PRKMIFEQVAGVC
+146 PRDMIFKHVERVCAGRDFAGTLWIVIFAPEGEA
-159 RESGFKGVL
+159 RAL
-168 SIEIRV
+168 D
-174 PGAFEVAHRTFN
+174 TFN
-186 SRLGIRGGISILGTT
+186 GRLGIRGGISILGTT

-309 HGAACGAGPELVEQ
+309 YGAASGAGPELVEQ

-362 AGKAMKIEAV
+362 AGTSMKIEAV

>member
-1 MGDSYIYKNQ
+1 MENTYIYKQQ
-11 KKLRWGYTTGTCAA
+11 KKLRCGYTTGTCAA
-25 AASLAAAV
+25 AASMAAAA
-33 MLLQGRRMEQVSL
+33 MLLGEEAVEQVSVE
-46 TTPKGIRLDLEV
+46 TPGGVRFLLSV
-58 EEMDP
+58 EEIRRAS
-63 GENSVSCG
+63 GWVSCA
-71 VRKDAGDDP
+71 VRKDGGDDP
-80 DVTDGL
+80 DVTHGMQICARVGVTPPEPEIPGGWYEYKSGGL
-86 MVYSQIRLPD
+86 TLKI
-96 ADSGDAGCAGG
+96 
-107 NYVYEKDG
+107 K
-115 LRLYLSGGV
+115 GGV
-124 GVGMVTQCGL
+124 GIGLVTKAGL
-134 SCEVGKAAINPV
+134 SCQVGKHAINPV
-146 PRKMIFEQVAGVC
+146 PRDMIFKHVERVCAGRDFAGTLWIVIFAPEGEA
-159 RESGFKGVL
+159 RAL
-168 SIEIRV
+168 D
-174 PGAFEVAHRTFN
+174 TFN
-186 SRLGIRGGISILGTT
+186 GRLGIRGGISILGTT

-309 HGAACGAGPELVEQ
+309 HGAACGAGPELVER

-338 QVPGLGQAVM
+338 QVPGLGQVVM

-362 AGKAMKIEAV
+362 AGTSMKIEAV